1 MAPEPSGRPL
11 RGVFAA
17 SLTPM
22 TDELEPDTAALVEH
36 VGWLLDEGCDGVAVL
51 GTTGEANS
59 LSIEQRLR
67 VIEAAG
73 AHLPTDRLMIGTG
86 STAIADALRLSRAA
100 LDAGI
105 FNLLVL
111 PPFYYKPV
119 SDEGLYR
126 FFAGLIDGLGEPRV
140 RVYLYNFPQLTGLN
154 FSLELIN
161 RLRVDFPEQV
171 VGIKDSSGNWDNM
184 RAVAESFPGFGTFA
198 GTERYL
204 LDILRAGGAGCISAT
219 ANSTS
224 MLCQHVFAAWRDGSP
239 RADERQEK
247 LTGWRMALQSVPG
260 IPALKAL
267 AAGRTGREGWR
278 NMLPPMVPLSA
289 DQELELMGKL
299 TDLGFF
305 DNIEARREPL
315 RAAGE

>member
-1 MAPEPSGRPL
+1 
-11 RGVFAA
+11 
-17 SLTPM
+17 PM

-36 VGWLLDEGCDGVAVL
+36 VEWLLDEGCDGVAVL

-59 LSIEQRLR
+59 LSVEQRLR

-73 AHLPTDRLMIGTG
+73 ARLPTERLMIGTG
-86 STAIADALRLSRAA
+86 STAIGEALRLSRAA

-140 RVYLYNFPQLTGLN
+140 RVYLYNFPQLTGIN

-204 LDILRAGGAGCISAT
+204 LDMLRAGGAGCISAT

-224 MLCQHVFAAWRDGSP
+224 MLCQHVYAAWRDGSP
-239 RADERQEK
+239 NADERQEK

-305 DNIEARREPL
+305 DNIGARREPA
-315 RAAGE
+315 RAAGD